1 MKLQKI
7 LKAGTV
13 APHFTLPSAPG
24 ERLSL
29 RSYRGKPVILA
40 FYPADWSPVCGGQLS
55 VYNELLPEF
64 RKYGA
69 QLIGISVDGPWS
81 HSAFAKQKNIKF
93 PLLSDFEP
101 KGATAKSYGVY
112 RTKEGITE
120 RALFVIGRDGRIAW
134 SYKSPIATDPGADGI
149 LKALEGLKK

>member
-7 LKAGTV
+7 LKAGSV

-29 RSYRGKPVILA
+29 RSYRGRVIVLV
-40 FYPADWSPVCGGQLS
+40 FYPADWSPVCSGQLS
-55 VYNELLPEF
+55 VYNEVLPEF
-64 RKYGA
+64 KKYGA

-81 HSAFAKQKNIKF
+81 HAAFAKQKNIKF

-101 KGATAKSYGVY
+101 KGAVAQSYGVY
-112 RTKEGITE
+112 RTKEGFSE
-120 RALFVIGRDGRIAW
+120 RALFVIGRDGRIVW
-134 SYKSPIATDPGADGI
+134 SYKSPVGVDPGADGI
-149 LKALEGLKK
+149 FKALEKIK